1 MQCDSG
7 DGGGGGAAAAAA
19 DDDDDDDDDRRRED
33 DNDVDIDDEISEVI
47 CLPPTYCTMMV
58 IGQVISLS

>member
-19 DDDDDDDDDRRRED
+19 DDDDDD
-33 DNDVDIDDEISEVI
+33 DDEISEVI